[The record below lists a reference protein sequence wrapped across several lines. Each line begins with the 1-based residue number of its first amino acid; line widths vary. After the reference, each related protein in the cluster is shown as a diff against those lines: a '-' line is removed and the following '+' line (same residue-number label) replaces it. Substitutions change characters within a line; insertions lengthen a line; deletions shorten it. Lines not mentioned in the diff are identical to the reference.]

1 MKEEN
6 KKKKRKVIQ
15 ENTHVI
21 AREPTRRMN
30 QGLKRRIIYRGGWER
45 RDRRGRGAGLQGC
58 YGAAAPF

>member
-1 MKEEN
+1 M
-6 KKKKRKVIQ
+6 IQ

-30 QGLKRRIIYRGGWER
+30 QGLKRWIIYRGGWER

-58 YGAAAPF
+58 YGAAALL